1 MSVLEISV
9 GLRNSTDEII
19 FLFGILLMILFYG
32 LYKEYSE
39 EVQNKELLDQFLNNQ
54 PPVS

>member
-19 FLFGILLMILFYG
+19 FLFAILLMILFYG